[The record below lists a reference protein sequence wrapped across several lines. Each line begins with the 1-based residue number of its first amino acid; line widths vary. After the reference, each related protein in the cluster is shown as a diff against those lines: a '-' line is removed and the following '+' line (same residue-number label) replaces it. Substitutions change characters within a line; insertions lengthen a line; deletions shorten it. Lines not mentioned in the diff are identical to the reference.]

1 MEEEM
6 YEMRIP
12 AGVPGTIIGQ
22 AMEDFNLE
30 LKHTDDGP
38 VLYGK
43 KVDLENAQDFILKS
57 LNERVKELQ
66 GPRDK

>member
-12 AGVPGTIIGQ
+12 AGVPGTIIGMAIEQ
-22 AMEDFNLE
+22 FNLE

-38 VLYGK
+38 YLYGK
-43 KVDLENAQDFILKS
+43 KEDLENAQDFIVKS
-57 LNERVKELQ
+57 LNERLKELE
-66 GPRDK
+66 GPKD